1 MCLCRRCNCCN
12 QAAACIAF
20 AQEALARNEQVLP
33 AAQSSLYLEIQAYFC
48 FDVLN
53 GCSDVHEL
61 CFVLL

>member
-1 MCLCRRCNCCN
+1 MCLCRRCNSCN

-53 GCSDVHEL
+53 GSSDVHEL